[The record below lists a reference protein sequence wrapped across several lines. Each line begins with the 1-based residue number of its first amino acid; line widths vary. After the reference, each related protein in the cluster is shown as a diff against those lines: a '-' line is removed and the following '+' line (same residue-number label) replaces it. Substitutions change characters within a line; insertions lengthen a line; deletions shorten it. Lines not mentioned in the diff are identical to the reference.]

1 MPSAE
6 YMREYRKSRPEFR
19 DRERAADRAR
29 KYSAYHA
36 EGKPLKP
43 FAGVDGESCISNGQP
58 RYTLL
63 RAGEHVLMNDVGL
76 SHKDVLPWLTQLPA
90 DVAYVGFVFDYD
102 VTMILRTAPWRKLV
116 ELVRSG
122 SCFIGC
128 YRITYR
134 ARSFFSVQ
142 QFAVDNGIWSKDPTA
157 RRFYVSDTIKLFQS
171 AFVKVMDDWEAL
183 TPQLRDLVKQG
194 KDKRAFVEHLDEE
207 VIEYNRLECVALAE
221 VMEKVRQA
229 AHELDIRPTRWES
242 PGQLAASLMA
252 NHDTPRRKEYEDRW
266 PKQVLDAGRA
276 AYYGGR
282 FEPSRFGRVRE
293 RVTEI
298 DLGSAY
304 PDALTRLPCVRHAK
318 WVHCGSDPAQSG
330 VGGVLAEP
338 CRPRLLRIRTAPAAG
353 ADGNVIY
360 WGLPFR
366 DKDGGV
372 WFPHTVEGWYWDF
385 EVAQALH
392 QDVTV
397 LESWE
402 WRTDCECE
410 QPFAWIPGL
419 FEARKRMG
427 KSAKGKV
434 LKLAMNSL
442 YGKFAQTVGSP
453 VYANHV
459 VASFITAQCR
469 ARVMAAI
476 HAHGCGLAGGEG
488 TCGGNCVMVAT
499 DAVFVTGDVQVPLTD
514 GLGGWEA
521 KPYPEGI
528 FVVQAGV
535 YWSESDAYTKTRGTP
550 LKLIMEKRDEF
561 ERAYRD
567 MVASGDLRRGD
578 VYVPCQRF
586 VGLRDA
592 VHRGN
597 AVRLGSF
604 VWLGAENERPGKR
617 IGFDWSGKRRPEPVE
632 ASDSLITLP
641 RDPHFDPRS
650 RAYPKVVPGLERDAE
665 LGKLDDSPEW
675 LGQLGLF

>member
-1 MPSAE
+1 M
-6 YMREYRKSRPEFR
+6 
-19 DRERAADRAR
+19 
-29 KYSAYHA
+29 
-36 EGKPLKP
+36 KP
-43 FAGVDGESCISNGQP
+43 FVGIDGESCILNGQP

-63 RAGEHVLMNDVGL
+63 RAGEHVIMDDAGL
-76 SHKDVLPWLTQLPA
+76 SHKEILLWLTQLPD
-90 DVAYVGFVFDYD
+90 DVIYVGFVFDYD

-116 ELVRSG
+116 ELVRTG
-122 SCFIGC
+122 KTRIGD
-128 YRITYR
+128 YFVTYR
-134 ARSFFSVQ
+134 AKSFFSVMKMTNSEGKW
-142 QFAVDNGIWSKDPTA
+142 ARDPTS
-157 RRFYVSDTIKLFQS
+157 RHFRVSDTIKLFQS

-183 TPQLRDLVKQG
+183 TPELRELVKVG
-194 KDKRAFVEHLDEE
+194 KDKRAYVEHLDYE

-221 VMEKVRQA
+221 VMEKVREA
-229 AHELDIRPTRWES
+229 AHELEIRPARWES

-252 NHDTPRRKEYEDRW
+252 NHDTPRRKDYEDSW
-266 PKQVLDAGRA
+266 PRQVLDAGRS

-293 RVTEI
+293 RVTEL
-298 DLGSAY
+298 DLASAY
-304 PDALTRLPCVRHAK
+304 PDALTRLPCIRHAK
-318 WVHCGSDPAQSG
+318 WVHSPAGPWQTPDG
-330 VGGVLAEP
+330 DT
-338 CRPRLLRIRTAPAAG
+338 PRLLRVRTGPAAG
-353 ADGNVIY
+353 VEGNVFY

-366 DKDGGV
+366 DKDGAV

-402 WRTDCECE
+402 WRADCECV

-476 HAHGCGLAGGEG
+476 HAHGCRLAGSEG
-488 TCGGNCVMVAT
+488 SCGGNCVMVAT
-499 DAVFVTGDVQVPLTD
+499 DAVFVTGDVQVALTD

-521 KPYPEGI
+521 KSYPEGL
-528 FVVQAGV
+528 FVIMAGV
-535 YWSESDAYTKTRGTP
+535 YWSASDAYTKTRGTP
-550 LKLIMEKRDEF
+550 LKLIMERREEF
-561 ERAYRD
+561 EQAYEHMVRTGDIRA
-567 MVASGDLRRGD
+567 GD

-597 AVRLGSF
+597 AAHLGSF
-604 VWLGAENERPGKR
+604 VWLGQENDRPGKR
-617 IGFDWSGKRRPEPVE
+617 ISFDWMGKRRPEPT
-632 ASDSLITLP
+632 AADAAGSLSTLP
-641 RDPHFDPRS
+641 REPHFDSRS